1 MLEVGTKAP
10 LFTLDDQDG
19 VTVSLEALRGTP
31 VVLYFYP
38 KDDTPG
44 CTTQACGIRDQWADF
59 IEAGAHVFGLSP
71 DDVASHRKFADK
83 FELPHR
89 LLADPEHQAIDPYGV
104 WGLKKMYGKEYF
116 AVLRTTYLIDRE
128 GVIANVWTDVKPAE
142 HANDVLAA
150 IKALDA

>member
-1 MLEVGTKAP
+1 MLEVGDKAP

-59 IEAGAHVFGLSP
+59 IDAGAHVFGLSP
-71 DDVASHRKFADK
+71 DDVASHKKFADK

-104 WGLKKMYGKEYF
+104 WGLKKMYGKEYY
-116 AVLRTTYLIDRE
+116 AVLRTTYLIDRD
-128 GVIANVWTDVKPAE
+128 GTVANVWTDVKPAE
-142 HANDVLAA
+142 HADDVLAA

>member
-116 AVLRTTYLIDRE
+116 AVLRTTFLIDRE

>member
-1 MLEVGTKAP
+1 MLEVGAQAP

-19 VTVSLEALRGTP
+19 VTVSLESLRGTP

-59 IEAGAHVFGLSP
+59 VDAGAHVFGLSP
-71 DDVASHRKFADK
+71 DDVASHRNFADK

-89 LLADPEHQAIDPYGV
+89 LLADPNHDAIDSYQV
-104 WGLKKMYGKEYF
+104 WGLKKMYGKEYYG
-116 AVLRTTYLIDRE
+116 VLRTTYLIDAN
-128 GVIANVWTDVKPAE
+128 GIIAAVWTDVKPAE
-142 HANDVLAA
+142 HANDVLNA
-150 IKALDA
+150 IKALAA

>member
-19 VTVSLEALRGTP
+19 VTVSLEVLRGTP

-116 AVLRTTYLIDRE
+116 AVLRTTFLIDRE

>member
-1 MLEVGTKAP
+1 MLEVGDKAP

-59 IEAGAHVFGLSP
+59 IDAGAHVFGLSP
-71 DDVASHRKFADK
+71 DDVASHKKFADK

-104 WGLKKMYGKEYF
+104 WGLKKMYGKEYY
-116 AVLRTTYLIDRE
+116 AVLRTTYLIDRD
-128 GVIANVWTDVKPAE
+128 GTIANVWTDVKPAE
-142 HANDVLAA
+142 HADDVLAA